1 MDLQN
6 FEPLVLFMWITLVL
20 TKHADTKCSLH
31 IILVVKPT
39 LVLWK
44 TMYTAYWVTFLLMS
58 TQLTS
63 LLGKLE
69 HQHLQQTET
78 EVTI

>member
-1 MDLQN
+1 
-6 FEPLVLFMWITLVL
+6 
-20 TKHADTKCSLH
+20 
-31 IILVVKPT
+31 
-39 LVLWK
+39 
-44 TMYTAYWVTFLLMS
+44 MS

-78 EVTI
+78 EVRIKDYISMLYNNVVFLSCIALMFVSDFNDHNILKTEKLLQQ